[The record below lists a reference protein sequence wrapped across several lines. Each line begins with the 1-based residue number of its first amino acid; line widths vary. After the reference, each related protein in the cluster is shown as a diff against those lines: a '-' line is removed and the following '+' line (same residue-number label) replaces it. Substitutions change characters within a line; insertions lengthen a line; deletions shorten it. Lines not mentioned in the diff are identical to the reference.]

1 MYGSVWVALAA
12 LSALVA
18 VRADSCQNL
27 SPYCGASPGWPYK
40 SLCDEHASVRD
51 NCHEWCGVCTCSGE
65 PCDHGGTRGGNPAN
79 YGEHTCDCN
88 CVGDWTGPT
97 CEVCG
102 LQCANGGVLD
112 PVSCSCECPPGY
124 DGRICTDSCKNV
136 QPHCGASPGWPT
148 LDMCAYDYVIDG
160 CRQWCGECDCAGPPC
175 ANGGSRGGV
184 PSNYGENT
192 CNCNCVEPWT
202 GPTCEVC
209 TMDCKNGGVLDS
221 AACSCTCGPGWD
233 GPTCEEECGDHHAYC
248 GASPGWP
255 NADSCTIGYVRDY
268 CRAMCG
274 MCEKEHSCQNL
285 SPYCGASPGWPYK
298 SLCDEHASVRDNCHE
313 WCGVCTCSGEPCDHG
328 GTRGGNPANYGE
340 HTCDCNCVGDWTGPT
355 CEVCGLQCANGGVLD
370 PVSCSCECP
379 PGYDG
384 RICTDSCK
392 NVQPHCGASPG
403 WPTLDMCAY
412 DYVIDGCR
420 QWCGECDCA
429 GPPCANGGSRGGV
442 PSNYGENTCNCN
454 CVEPW
459 TGPTC
464 EEECGDH
471 HAYCGASPGWPN
483 ADSCTIGYVRDYC
496 RAMCGMCEK
505 ELESR
510 ATVTSGVDNAPV
522 RLYHVLTEALEA
534 GFLQTM
540 ENTPVTVTVSAS
552 GEGQHAKNRAKIYR
566 PFVEKVPDGRPLTF
580 VPMAESWPTVISGVD
595 NAPVPQYPVLTVV
608 LEPGF
613 LLTMESTPVT
623 VTVSAIGQGQLAK
636 NAPLTVRTEE
646 FLTPRLAPAVVLPDG
661 MEKLVKVCLF
671 VCLFVYFEDECA
683 DTHEYCGKS
692 PGWPNEDSCI
702 HDYVSQNC
710 RAMCGLCAKEV
721 GDVFVD
727 PCQNLSPH
735 CGASPGW
742 PTLDMCDQYPYV
754 RDNCPQW
761 CGDCQC
767 SGQACLH
774 GGTRGGNPA
783 NHGENTCDCNC
794 VGDWTGPLCEVCSL
808 ICVNGATLD
817 EASCTCL
824 CDVGWDGPNCADKCE
839 DHHAYCGV
847 SPGWPTVDSCA
858 TDYVREYCP
867 AFCGTCQKPE
877 LCSLICVNGATL
889 DEASCTCLCDV
900 GWDGPNCA
908 DKCEDH
914 HAYCGVSPGWPTV
927 DSCATDYVRE
937 YCPAFCGTCQKP
949 ELCFKNCANGGTFD
963 DETCSC
969 ACARGWDGETCED
982 VCQDSHENCGA
993 NPGWPTP
1000 DLCAEDYVHELCHA
1014 FCGVCEP
1021 SCNLQCYNG
1030 GTLDPDNCTC
1040 SCADGWDGTTCT
1052 EPCGN
1057 ASPLCGANPG
1067 WPDVSAC
1074 KELYVQD
1081 NCHHFCGLCRKV
1093 GDTWGLDT
1101 TEAATTTPQPTTT
1114 TTTTPAPTTTTTTTP
1129 EPTTTT
1135 TTTPQPTTTTTT
1147 TPEPAT
1153 TTTTTPVPPA
1163 PGACYHMGFFFE
1175 DGSRWDVFEGAYRVE
1190 YYCTNGQITS
1200 TNRVPI
1206 APVMS
1211 TSCTY
1216 MGQDYYDGASW
1227 DLNFDG
1233 ITISCQCDEGA
1244 VTCLPV
1250 SNRNRP

>member
-274 MCEKEHSCQNL
+274 MCEKELCTLQCLHGGTVDMDECSCACAGGWTGPTCNECPLVCENGGTLNQETCSCQCAPGFDGTTCSDSCQNQ
-285 SPYCGASPGWPYK
+285 SPLCGESPGWPTLD
-298 SLCDEHASVRDNCHE
+298 LCSDSGVQSNCHQ
-313 WCGVCTCSGEPCDHG
+313 WCGQCSCTSVPCANG
-328 GTRGGNPANYGE
+328 GNRGGVPSNYGE
-340 HTCDCNCVGDWTGPT
+340 HTCDCNCVGYWSGPT
-355 CEVCGLQCANGGVLD
+355 CEECTLDCKNGGVLD
-370 PVSCSCECP
+370 ATSCSCTCA
-379 PGYDG
+379 DG
-384 RICTDSCK
+384 WDGETCEDPCENQS
-392 NVQPHCGASPG
+392 PLCGESPG
-403 WPTLDMCAY
+403 WPTLDLCSNSGVH
-412 DYVIDGCR
+412 DNCHQWCR
-420 QWCGECDCA
+420 QCSCTSV
-429 GPPCANGGSRGGV
+429 PCANGGSRGGV
-442 PSNYGENTCNCN
+442 PSNYGEHTCDCN
-454 CVEPW
+454 CVGKW
-459 TGPTC
+459 GGPTC
-464 EEECGDH
+464 EECTLDCKNGGVLDATSCSCTCADGWDGETCEEPCQNISPLCGE
-471 HAYCGASPGWPN
+471 SPGWPTLDLCSN
-483 ADSCTIGYVRDYC
+483 GGVLANCHQWCGQCTCTSVPCANGGTRAGVPSNYGEHTCDCNCVGYWSGPTCEECALDCKNGGVLDSTSCTC
-496 RAMCGMCEK
+496 SCA
-505 ELESR
+505 
-510 ATVTSGVDNAPV
+510 
-522 RLYHVLTEALEA
+522 A
-534 GFLQTM
+534 GWD
-540 ENTPVTVTVSAS
+540 
-552 GEGQHAKNRAKIYR
+552 GE
-566 PFVEKVPDGRPLTF
+566 T
-580 VPMAESWPTVISGVD
+580 
-595 NAPVPQYPVLTVV
+595 
-608 LEPGF
+608 
-613 LLTMESTPVT
+613 
-623 VTVSAIGQGQLAK
+623 
-636 NAPLTVRTEE
+636 
-646 FLTPRLAPAVVLPDG
+646 
-661 MEKLVKVCLF
+661 C
-671 VCLFVYFEDECA
+671 EDECA

-710 RAMCGLCAKEV
+710 RAMCGLCAKEDQTTTPLTTTQQPTTVATTTEPTTVTSTTQPTTTTEPTTVATTTTTTPKPQTVTSTTNGV

-794 VGDWTGPLCEVCSL
+794 VGDWTGPLCEV
-808 ICVNGATLD
+808 
-817 EASCTCL
+817 
-824 CDVGWDGPNCADKCE
+824 
-839 DHHAYCGV
+839 
-847 SPGWPTVDSCA
+847 
-858 TDYVREYCP
+858 
-867 AFCGTCQKPE
+867 
-877 LCSLICVNGATL
+877 CSLICVNGATL